1 MDSSFK
7 MAMEWAQQTIETKES
22 LSHPVEVDS
31 LYSIAYQLY
40 QRKEYLEALPFF
52 KILVQAEP
60 KNGKFWKALGSC
72 LQMLKEY
79 ESALN
84 CYTTAQILNGQQEDL
99 LLYVHAADCYFA
111 LQEIEKG
118 LKTLNKA
125 CQQAKKNKNDVIQ
138 QHVQFMRELWA

>member
-1 MDSSFK
+1 MEPSFK
-7 MAMEWAQQTIETKES
+7 LTIEWAQQTTEKTES
-22 LSHPVEVDS
+22 SFKDLEIDS

-52 KILVQAEP
+52 KILAQSSP
-60 KNGKFWKALGSC
+60 KNGKFWKALGAC

-84 CYTTAQILNGQQEDL
+84 CYTTAQILNRQQEDL
-99 LLYVHAADCYFA
+99 LLYIHAADCYFA
-111 LQEIEKG
+111 LEQTENG

-125 CQQAKKNKNDVIQ
+125 FYKAEKNKDTVIT
-138 QHVQFMRELWA
+138 QHVQFMRELWN